1 MSTEDVPQIYTVDNE
16 GVQYAIN
23 ERRTGEV
30 KIGYLANKAGTYKIA
45 AERMDKAVVL
55 YDDVTK
61 TEFDFTNG
69 DYSFESE
76 AGTFENRF
84 VLKVPAGAPTG
95 LADIKSETGVS
106 VMADDNGMYINNV
119 GDAQV
124 DIYSVGGVQLAT
136 KVQNGF
142 VALPK
147 ATYIVKVNKLSTKVM
162 VK

>member
-1 MSTEDVPQIYTVDNE
+1 M
-16 GVQYAIN
+16 G
-23 ERRTGEV
+23 
-30 KIGYLANKAGTYKIA
+30 
-45 AERMDKAVVL
+45 
-55 YDDVTK
+55 
-61 TEFDFTNG
+61 
-69 DYSFESE
+69 
-76 AGTFENRF
+76 
-84 VLKVPAGAPTG
+84 
-95 LADIKSETGVS
+95 
-106 VMADDNGMYINNV
+106 DDNGIYINNV